1 MPARNRRTPRK
12 RPRQARSRAT
22 FDAILE
28 AGARVLVREGY
39 DRASTN
45 RIAEVAG
52 VGIGSLYEFF
62 PNKDAIFT
70 ELRRRLNED
79 MLAFVSRA
87 MEEAIELPVREAVAR
102 TVELLVRAH
111 AVNPRLHIALK
122 DQVPDEALADQSRAV
137 RHRLGELGMAFVR
150 RHRDELRPRDL
161 EFAVFVAIQATE
173 SLTLEAARFHKQ
185 AVRDGTAAREIT
197 DLVTRYLVD

>member
-1 MPARNRRTPRK
+1 MTARRRRTPRK
-12 RPRQARSRAT
+12 RPVQARSQAT

-137 RHRLGELGMAFVR
+137 RRRLGELGMAFVR

-173 SLTLEAARFHKQ
+173 SLTLEAARFHKR

>member
-1 MPARNRRTPRK
+1 MAPSRRRTPRK
-12 RPRQARSRAT
+12 RPQQERSRAT

-28 AGARVLVREGY
+28 AGARVLVKQGY

-52 VGIGSLYEFF
+52 VSIGSLYEFF

-70 ELRRRLNED
+70 ELRRRLND
-79 MLAFVSRA
+79 QMFRFVGQA
-87 MEEAIELPVREAVAR
+87 MEEALELPAREGVAR

-111 AVNPRLHIALK
+111 TVDPRLEAALR
-122 DQVPDEALADQSRAV
+122 DRVPAEVLADQSRV
-137 RHRLGELGMAFVR
+137 INRRLLDLGMAFVR
-150 RHRDELRPRDL
+150 RHRKQIRPRNL

-173 SLTLEAARFHKQ
+173 SLTLEAARLQ
-185 AVRDGTAAREIT
+185 PAAVRDGTAAREIS
-197 DLVTRYLVD
+197 DLITRYLVE